1 LITGAA
7 MIPARRR
14 WPQWLPP
21 LLVILATFVVFL
33 PALSNEF
40 VDWDDE
46 QMFLEN
52 PYYRGFSLAHLRW
65 MWTAT
70 HMGHYIPLTW
80 MTLGLDYLLWG
91 MDPTG
96 YHLTNVLLHTANAL
110 LVYFIALRLLTLTLS
125 TSRIEPWGLRI
136 GAGFAALLFGVHPL
150 RVESVAWATERRD
163 VLCGVFYLLAVH
175 LYLRYWE
182 RRLARDRYER
192 RWYAGSVAC
201 HAAALLSKS
210 MAVTLPVLLLLL
222 DVYPLRRLGPRAGG
236 WFGREQRPV
245 WAESYRSRS

>member
-1 LITGAA
+1 
-7 MIPARRR
+7 
-14 WPQWLPP
+14 
-21 LLVILATFVVFL
+21 
-33 PALSNEF
+33 
-40 VDWDDE
+40 
-46 QMFLEN
+46 
-52 PYYRGFSLAHLRW
+52 
-65 MWTAT
+65 
-70 HMGHYIPLTW
+70 
-80 MTLGLDYLLWG
+80 
-91 MDPTG
+91 
-96 YHLTNVLLHTANAL
+96 
-110 LVYFIALRLLTLTLS
+110 
-125 TSRIEPWGLRI
+125 
-136 GAGFAALLFGVHPL
+136 VHPL

-236 WFGREQRPV
+236 WFEREQRPV
-245 WAESYRSRS
+245 WAEKLPFAVLSAGAGIGALIALGSFGISRARSLTELGLGGRAAVSAYSLAFYLGKTVWPVDLGPLYEFPLRVSAPQRPPSSSPTATPICRVSAGPSWPGRRRRCGGRAASGGPGCEGPLPGRSSRPSSPRWDS